1 MRIALGS
8 DHGGFDL
15 KEQVKTLLRGLGHEV
30 HDAGTNSRESVDY
43 PDIALVVAE
52 AVSKNQADR
61 GILICKTGIG
71 VSIAANKVPGVR
83 AALCANAECARLAS
97 EHNQAN
103 VLCLSGQKDLEEVS
117 GIIKTWL
124 ETPFAGGRHGRR
136 VDKISAI
143 EKKYLK
149 I

>member
-1 MRIALGS
+1 MRIAIGS

-15 KEQVKTLLRGLGHEV
+15 KEKLEAFLRGLGYDV
-30 HDAGTNSRESVDY
+30 TDVGTDSLESVDY
-43 PDIALVVAE
+43 PDIALLVAE
-52 AVSKNQADR
+52 AVAKNQADR
-61 GILICKTGIG
+61 GILLCKTGIG

-83 AALCANAECARLAS
+83 AALCANAECAKLAS

-103 VLCLSGQKDLEEVS
+103 VLCLSGQKNLEEVS